1 MSKKGSI
8 RLDKVPEDV
17 QKYIAEIQ
25 GQEQVN
31 CLCKRSKEFTVYML
45 IREHR
50 EMSIMRQK
58 MIPPKGKE

>member
-8 RLDKVPEDV
+8 LLNIIPEDV

-25 GQEQVN
+25 GHEQVE
-31 CLCKRSKEFTVYML
+31 CLCKRSKEFTVYMI

-50 EMSIMRQK
+50 EMTQLKQQINEWK
-58 MIPPKGKE
+58 KK

>member
-8 RLDKVPEDV
+8 LLNTVPEDV

-25 GQEQVN
+25 GHEQTE
-31 CLCKRSKEFTVYML
+31 CLCKRSKEFTVYMI

-50 EMSIMRQK
+50 EMTTLKQNANA
-58 MIPPKGKE
+58 GKK